1 MIKRKNL
8 KTYIFCSALLVVL
21 VIYAAPIFAS
31 SPTVT
36 QGYSSDELLQRGMLV
51 GLKNDD
57 PRKVEPVNSDQAN
70 QLHGVIIGANESAV
84 LLGNDDEK
92 VYVASGGRFPV
103 LVSSQNGA
111 IKSGD
116 YVSPSAVKGIGMNA
130 GKNNDIVIGK
140 ALEEFDASNQST
152 VKSVITVNDASD
164 NEQQLS
170 VGMIIVDIAVGKNPL
185 MKNNTSLPEA
195 LRKSAETVAGKPV
208 NATKVYI
215 SLFIIIVTSAIAG
228 SIIYSAVRGGMVS
241 IGRNPLGKN
250 AIMRGL
256 LQVVLVGMLILLSGF
271 FGVYLILKL

>member
-8 KTYIFCSALLVVL
+8 KTYIFCSALLAVL

>member
-1 MIKRKNL
+1 M
-8 KTYIFCSALLVVL
+8 TYFFGGAFLVVL
-21 VIYAAPIFAS
+21 VIYAVPIFAS
-31 SPTVT
+31 SATVT
-36 QGYSSDELLQRGMLV
+36 QGYSSDVLLQRGMLV

-57 PRKVEPVNSDQAN
+57 PRKVEPVNSDQAD
-70 QLHGVIIGANESAV
+70 QLHGVVIGANESAV
-84 LLGNDDEK
+84 LLGSDEEK

-116 YVSPSAVKGIGMNA
+116 YVSPSAIKGIGMNA
-130 GKNNDIVIGK
+130 GKDSSIVIGK
-140 ALEEFDASNQST
+140 ALEDFDASNQST
-152 VKSVITVNDASD
+152 VKSVITVNDAS
-164 NEQQLS
+164 NKEQQLS
-170 VGMIIVDIAVGKNPL
+170 VGMIIVDVAVGKNPL
-185 MKNNTSLPEA
+185 MKTNTSLPEA
-195 LRKSAETVAGKPV
+195 LQKSAELIADKPV

-256 LQVVLVGMLILLSGF
+256 LQVVLVGILILLSGF

>member
-1 MIKRKNL
+1 M
-8 KTYIFCSALLVVL
+8 LL
-21 VIYAAPIFAS
+21 
-31 SPTVT
+31 
-36 QGYSSDELLQRGMLV
+36 GSDE
-51 GLKNDD
+51 
-57 PRKVEPVNSDQAN
+57 
-70 QLHGVIIGANESAV
+70 
-84 LLGNDDEK
+84 EK

-116 YVSPSAVKGIGMNA
+116 YVSPSAIKGIGMNA
-130 GKNNDIVIGK
+130 GKDSSIVIGK
-140 ALEEFDASNQST
+140 ALEDFDASNQST
-152 VKSVITVNDASD
+152 VKSVITVNDAS
-164 NEQQLS
+164 NKEQQLS
-170 VGMIIVDIAVGKNPL
+170 VGMIIVDVAVGKNPL
-185 MKNNTSLPEA
+185 MKTNTSLPEA
-195 LRKSAETVAGKPV
+195 LQKSAELIADKPV

-256 LQVVLVGMLILLSGF
+256 LQVVLVGILILLSGF

>member
-8 KTYIFCSALLVVL
+8 KTYIFCSAVLAVL
-21 VIYAAPIFAS
+21 VLYGVPIFAS

-36 QGYSSDELLQRGMLV
+36 QGYSSDVILQRGMLV

-57 PRKVEPVNSDQAN
+57 PRKVEPVNSDQAD

-84 LLGNDDEK
+84 LLGSDEEK

-103 LVSSQNGA
+103 LVSSQNGP
-111 IKSGD
+111 IKIGD
-116 YVSPSAVKGIGMNA
+116 YISPSAIKGIGMNA

-152 VKSVITVNDASD
+152 VKSVITVNDAS
-164 NEQQLS
+164 NKEQQLS

-195 LRKSAETVAGKPV
+195 LRKSAEAVAGKPV

-215 SLFIIIVTSAIAG
+215 SMFIIIVTSAIAG

-256 LQVVLVGMLILLSGF
+256 LQVVLVGILILLSGF

>member
-57 PRKVEPVNSDQAN
+57 PRKVEPVNSDQAD

-84 LLGNDDEK
+84 LLGSDEEK

-103 LVSSQNGA
+103 LVSSQNGP
-111 IKSGD
+111 IKIGD
-116 YVSPSAVKGIGMNA
+116 YISPSAIKGIGMNA

>member
-1 MIKRKNL
+1 MTKRKKLIN
-8 KTYIFCSALLVVL
+8 YFFCSALLVGFT
-21 VIYAAPIFAS
+21 IYAVPTFAS

-36 QGYSSDELLQRGMLV
+36 QGYSSDMLLQRGMLV

-57 PRKVEPVNSDQAN
+57 PRKVEPVNSDQAD
-70 QLHGVIIGANESAV
+70 QLHGVVIGANESAV
-84 LLGNDDEK
+84 LLGSDEEK

-116 YVSPSAVKGIGMNA
+116 YVSPSAIKGIGMNA
-130 GKNNDIVIGK
+130 GKDSSIVIGK
-140 ALEEFDASNQST
+140 ALEDFDASNQST
-152 VKSVITVNDASD
+152 VKSVITVNDAS
-164 NEQQLS
+164 NKEQQLS
-170 VGMIIVDIAVGKNPL
+170 VGMIIVDVAVGKNPL
-185 MKNNTSLPEA
+185 MKTNTSLPEA
-195 LRKSAETVAGKPV
+195 LQKSAELIADKPV

-256 LQVVLVGMLILLSGF
+256 LQVVLVGILILLSGF

>member
-1 MIKRKNL
+1 MIKLKNL
-8 KTYIFCSALLVVL
+8 KKYIILSVLFVVL
-21 VIYAAPIFAS
+21 IVYALPIFAS

-36 QGYSSDELLQRGMLV
+36 QGYSSDVLLQRGMLV

-57 PRKVEPVNSDQAN
+57 PRKVEPVNSDQAD
-70 QLHGVIIGANESAV
+70 QLHGVVIGANESAV
-84 LLGNDDEK
+84 LLGSDEEK

-116 YVSPSAVKGIGMNA
+116 YVSPSAIKGIGMNA

-140 ALEEFDASNQST
+140 ALEDFDPSNQSS
-152 VKSVITVNDASD
+152 VRSVITVKDASN
-164 NEQQLS
+164 NEQQLG
-170 VGMIIVDIAVGKNPL
+170 VGMITVDVAVGKNPL
-185 MKNNTSLPEA
+185 LKNSTQLPES
-195 LRKSAETVAGKPV
+195 LRKTAESIADKPV
-208 NATKVYI
+208 NPTKVYL

-256 LQVVLVGMLILLSGF
+256 LQVVFIGVLILLSGF